1 MELYAIVTF
10 TGGFQSGRTSIYYC
24 PRCGKIQGGTQTPEQ
39 LFNEWEGKGI
49 KFEVEYFYWKLRGK
63 EKNYAITSGL
73 TAGARFLFLLTT
85 PSMKGLVNFPELFI
99 SKMSVNLSGGNAG
112 VAQ

>member
-49 KFEVEYFYWKLRGK
+49 KFEVEYFY
-63 EKNYAITSGL
+63 
-73 TAGARFLFLLTT
+73 
-85 PSMKGLVNFPELFI
+85 
-99 SKMSVNLSGGNAG
+99 
-112 VAQ
+112 

>member
-1 MELYAIVTF
+1 MCRVAVEIKDRKGLVIGCTHRQCTMELYAIVTF

-49 KFEVEYFYWKLRGK
+49 KFEVEYFY
-63 EKNYAITSGL
+63 
-73 TAGARFLFLLTT
+73 
-85 PSMKGLVNFPELFI
+85 
-99 SKMSVNLSGGNAG
+99 
-112 VAQ
+112 